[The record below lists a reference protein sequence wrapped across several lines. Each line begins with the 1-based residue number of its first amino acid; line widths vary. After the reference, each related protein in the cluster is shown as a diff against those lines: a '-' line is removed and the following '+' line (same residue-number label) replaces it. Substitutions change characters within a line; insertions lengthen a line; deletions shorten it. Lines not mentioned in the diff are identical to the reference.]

1 MVTALD
7 EDAINIGLEVE
18 RLRASAE
25 HFKMRIS
32 PALHMPVAAT
42 DADANRI
49 IEPVG

>member
-18 RLRASAE
+18 RLRAPAE
-25 HFKMRIS
+25 HFKMCIS
-32 PALHMPVAAT
+32 PTLHMPVAAT